1 MQKVILFS
9 AVLCIAIFLACGGGP
24 KPTLKL
30 EKTTFAAGEEITV
43 SFTAP
48 SSYEENAWVGIIP
61 SDVPHG
67 SEDENDEHDIAYIY
81 LEKKTSGTMT
91 FFAPGQA
98 GAYDFRMHD
107 TDDNGKE
114 VTSISFQV
122 EIVSEGAELKLN
134 KTTYTPNEE
143 IRLTFT
149 APAVYGPK
157 AWVGLIPAD
166 VPHGSEEEND
176 RHDLAYQ
183 YLEKKTQGLF
193 IFKAPEKPGT
203 YDFRMHD
210 TDDNGNE
217 IVHITFEVI
226 AE

>member
-67 SEDENDEHDIAYIY
+67 SESQNDQYDLVYIY
-81 LEKKTSGTMT
+81 LEKQTSGTMT

-107 TDDNGKE
+107 TDDNG
-114 VTSISFQV
+114 
-122 EIVSEGAELKLN
+122 
-134 KTTYTPNEE
+134 
-143 IRLTFT
+143 
-149 APAVYGPK
+149 
-157 AWVGLIPAD
+157 
-166 VPHGSEEEND
+166 
-176 RHDLAYQ
+176 
-183 YLEKKTQGLF
+183 
-193 IFKAPEKPGT
+193 
-203 YDFRMHD
+203 
-210 TDDNGNE
+210 NE
-217 IVHITFEVI
+217 IIHVTFEVI